1 MRTHYRPHVRTTQ
14 PNTLKRILFSPAG
27 LLVWI
32 VVCIFVSGRLWQSV
46 GDMRQSLTR
55 QQQSQERLKEEERK
69 ALELIEKLNKADTPF
84 AKEKIVRDELQM
96 QKPDET
102 VIQIP
107 KQN

>member
-1 MRTHYRPHVRTTQ
+1 MG
-14 PNTLKRILFSPAG
+14 N
-27 LLVWI
+27 
-32 VVCIFVSGRLWQSV
+32 
-46 GDMRQSLTR
+46 MRQSLTR
-55 QQQSQERLKEEERK
+55 QQQSHERLKEEERK